1 MQLQIKNL
9 LSNRPRIYI
18 LCEFAFLAGI
28 FIFCAYWAHLLPLD
42 AGPDEKMRYDIPL
55 YIYEH
60 GRLPH
65 GGDPSIRNPV
75 WGTSYA
81 FLPILSY
88 IISALFMKVMSI
100 FSTDPQQLLWAARLV
115 SACFT
120 TGAVFFVFR
129 AGKKLF
135 DGYSKWFFVCLVAV
149 LPEALFMGVYV
160 NNDAMAICCG
170 AAIIYYWLVGMER
183 HWDVPS
189 CIFLGLWLGLC
200 AMSYLNAYGFLLC
213 SIFVFTLSCLTTDKK
228 QIDWKYW
235 LKRGILVAAAGLLVC
250 GWWFVRNYMIYDGD
264 WLGLATSN
272 DFADRYAQE
281 QFRPSTAL
289 SSGRALGYSVFSM
302 LTGPWMVRVLCGFVG
317 VFGQLQYWV
326 EPWIIILYYI
336 LFLGG
341 LLGCLMQLKK
351 MFRLRK
357 NGEIQRKAVFNWGML
372 IAALTPFILNFYHSY
387 CVDLQPQ
394 GRYILPGLV
403 PMMYFTVCGVTY
415 LAERFIPRAKYRNI
429 LSAVLCSAL
438 VLITIK
444 EFFRI
449 Y

>member
-1 MQLQIKNL
+1 
-9 LSNRPRIYI
+9 
-18 LCEFAFLAGI
+18 
-28 FIFCAYWAHLLPLD
+28 
-42 AGPDEKMRYDIPL
+42 
-55 YIYEH
+55 
-60 GRLPH
+60 
-65 GGDPSIRNPV
+65 
-75 WGTSYA
+75 
-81 FLPILSY
+81 
-88 IISALFMKVMSI
+88 
-100 FSTDPQQLLWAARLV
+100 
-115 SACFT
+115 
-120 TGAVFFVFR
+120 
-129 AGKKLF
+129 
-135 DGYSKWFFVCLVAV
+135 
-149 LPEALFMGVYV
+149 
-160 NNDAMAICCG
+160 
-170 AAIIYYWLVGMER
+170 
-183 HWDVPS
+183 
-189 CIFLGLWLGLC
+189 
-200 AMSYLNAYGFLLC
+200 
-213 SIFVFTLSCLTTDKK
+213 
-228 QIDWKYW
+228 
-235 LKRGILVAAAGLLVC
+235 
-250 GWWFVRNYMIYDGD
+250 
-264 WLGLATSN
+264 
-272 DFADRYAQE
+272 
-281 QFRPSTAL
+281 
-289 SSGRALGYSVFSM
+289 M

>member
-9 LSNRPRIYI
+9 LSNRSRIYI

-42 AGPDEKMRYDIPL
+42 AG
-55 YIYEH
+55 
-60 GRLPH
+60 
-65 GGDPSIRNPV
+65 
-75 WGTSYA
+75 
-81 FLPILSY
+81 
-88 IISALFMKVMSI
+88 
-100 FSTDPQQLLWAARLV
+100 
-115 SACFT
+115 
-120 TGAVFFVFR
+120 

-183 HWDVPS
+183 NWDVPS
-189 CIFLGLWLGLC
+189 CILLGLWLGLC

-213 SIFVFTLSCLTTDKK
+213 SIFVFTLSCLTSDKK

-289 SSGRALGYSVFSM
+289 SSGRAQGYSVFSM

-341 LLGCLMQLKK
+341 LLGCLMQPKK

-372 IAALTPFILNFYHSY
+372 IAALTPFVLNFYHSY
-387 CVDLQPQ
+387 CVDFQPQ